1 MSWGKD
7 LWDQTDVVS
16 VHTLKGIEFLEKCSA
31 YVKDRC
37 VVEQQYA
44 SSLRNLV
51 KKHQSKKKD
60 DDHFTSNIA
69 FREILNELNDL
80 AGQHEVMVEGFQDRV
95 LTEITRLVKEF
106 KEQRKRLLAEVDR
119 LEQNRVSAIESM
131 KKAKKEYE
139 KACREAELSDSKYKK
154 ADADI
159 NLSRAEVEKARSNSI
174 ARTQQAESAKSTY
187 ASELGKTNDYQR
199 QFYSELL
206 PNVLQKLQE
215 MDEDR
220 IGQVRRLF
228 CVCVEVESSVIPI
241 VQRCFDGMLQEANK
255 VDPAADSLTLV
266 DRYRSG
272 YGLPEEFPF
281 VDLNPP
287 APAASATVGE
297 VQNGLSNGTDGACP
311 RTNSLGS
318 CRLDSKQLH
327 RAYSGRKK
335 GGTLRRIF
343 GNKWSEDHAK
353 EFADLP
359 PSQQCK
365 QVEEQMFRCEKT
377 IEKTQAEKQGLL
389 KMKGLYAAN
398 PSYGD
403 PVVVAGQLERCENE
417 LKVAATELQ
426 RLKALHAE
434 ATSRLNMPINATSV
448 PFVNTSAS
456 KHTKRSSVSDESLS
470 RNSDASPR
478 NSSSQDV
485 HSCLA
490 SESSFRNV
498 DSDCDSANN
507 VYYNND
513 MDDTMILGKATAL
526 YDFAGGSE
534 GMISIRQSEQLL
546 ILEVD
551 TGDGW
556 TKVRR
561 TKPCPDYEGFVPS
574 SYLKLEFYGDT

>member
-7 LWDQTDVVS
+7 LWDQTDVIS

-31 YVKDRC
+31 FVKDRC
-37 VVEQQYA
+37 VIEQQYA

-51 KKHQSKKKD
+51 KKHQSKKKEED
-60 DDHFTSNIA
+60 VFTSNVA
-69 FREILNELNDL
+69 FREILNELSDL
-80 AGQHEVMVEGFQDRV
+80 AGQHEVMVEGFQDRIV
-95 LTEITRLVKEF
+95 TEIAKLIKEL
-106 KEQRKRLLAEVDR
+106 KEQRKMLLSEVDR
-119 LEQNRVSAIESM
+119 LEQNRLNAVESM

-139 KACREAELSDSKYKK
+139 KACREAELSESKYKK
-154 ADADI
+154 AEADI
-159 NLSRAEVEKARSNSI
+159 NLSRADVKKAKLNYMS
-174 ARTQQAESAKSTY
+174 RTQQADDTKATY
-187 ASELGKTNDYQR
+187 ASELEKTNNYQK

-206 PNVLQKLQE
+206 PNVLQKLQQ

-220 IGQVRRLF
+220 ITQVRRLF
-228 CVCVEVESSVIPI
+228 CMCVEVESSVIPI
-241 VQRCFDGMLQEANK
+241 VQRCFDGMLKEANK
-255 VDPAADSLTLV
+255 VDPATDSRTLV

-281 VDLNPP
+281 VDLNPG
-287 APAASATVGE
+287 PAASASISE
-297 VQNGLSNGTDGACP
+297 EQNGFSNCTDGTCSRA
-311 RTNSLGS
+311 NSLSS
-318 CRLDSKQLH
+318 CRIDSKQLQ

-343 GNKWSEDHAK
+343 GNKWSEDHGK

-365 QVEEQMFRCEKT
+365 QIEEQMLRCEKT

-389 KMKGLYAAN
+389 KMKGAYAAN

-403 PVVVAGQLERCENE
+403 PVVVAGQLERCETE
-417 LKVAATELQ
+417 LKTATNELQ
-426 RLKALHAE
+426 RLKELHVE
-434 ATSRLNMPINATSV
+434 ASARLNMPINATSV

-456 KHTKRSSVSDESLS
+456 KHTKRSSLSDESLS

-507 VYYNND
+507 LYYNND
-513 MDDTMILGKATAL
+513 TDDTVILGRATAL

-534 GMISIRQSEQLL
+534 GMISIRQGDQLL
-546 ILEVD
+546 IVEVD

-561 TKPCPDYEGFVPS
+561 TKAGPDFGGFVPS